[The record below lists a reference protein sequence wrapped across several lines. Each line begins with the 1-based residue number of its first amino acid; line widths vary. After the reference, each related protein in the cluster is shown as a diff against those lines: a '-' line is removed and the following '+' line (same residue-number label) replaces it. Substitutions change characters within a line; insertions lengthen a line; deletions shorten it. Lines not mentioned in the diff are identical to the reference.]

1 MVYDPRKHNRRSMR
15 LKGYDYTKEGL
26 YFVSICCQNK
36 VHRFG
41 EIEDGVMHLN
51 ACGQIAHDEWIN
63 LTERFPNME
72 LDEFVIMPDHMH
84 GIVSLAAGATLAVA
98 PIGRSR
104 ATVKVVPTMSPRWG
118 DIVGTYK
125 SLVTKDCLDIY
136 KSENR
141 KNGKIVATQFPR
153 PNHPR
158 RTRIPQHIQLYQGKS
173 CEMGQA
179 GALRAN
185 AVRP

>member
-118 DIVGTYK
+118 DIVGAYK
-125 SLVTKDCLDIY
+125 SLVSK
-136 KSENR
+136 
-141 KNGKIVATQFPR
+141 G
-153 PNHPR
+153 
-158 RTRIPQHIQLYQGKS
+158 
-173 CEMGQA
+173 
-179 GALRAN
+179 
-185 AVRP
+185 